1 MRIDDIEDHSNLR
14 RGNIKFSKKNFFGK
28 NYANY
33 GNSIGLPVAHSVY
46 GIPLTLNAANYTYFI
61 ALQKII
67 HLNNEKAIKIFS
79 GK

>member
-1 MRIDDIEDHSNLR
+1 MSPN
-14 RGNIKFSKKNFFGK
+14 
-28 NYANY
+28 
-33 GNSIGLPVAHSVY
+33 NSEYFKGFPVAHSVY

-67 HLNNEKAIKIFS
+67 QLNNEKAIKIFS